1 MAFRL
6 IEAAQSRWRAIN
18 APHLVALVPA
28 GAKFENGK
36 VGERPD
42 DTTTQKTA

>member
-1 MAFRL
+1 
-6 IEAAQSRWRAIN
+6 
-18 APHLVALVPA
+18 VALVCG

-42 DTTTQKTA
+42 DTTASKEAA